1 MQYLQFQLL
10 VELYRRISP
19 IFKSPEIVFM
29 DISSKTNYTKIM
41 LWHTIRLL
49 SSSHAIKISVYYLW
63 SIHKLIPI
71 YIYRVNVASFH
82 PLEFKVVHITGG
94 ILKG

>member
-29 DISSKTNYTKIM
+29 DISSKTNY
-41 LWHTIRLL
+41 IRRSCCDTRFAFSVLHMQL
-49 SSSHAIKISVYYLW
+49 KFLYIIYEVYASSFQFTFIV
-63 SIHKLIPI
+63 
-71 YIYRVNVASFH
+71 
-82 PLEFKVVHITGG
+82 
-94 ILKG
+94 